1 MNVVGLVY
9 IAAFAPEEGNSLG
22 SIFARR
28 GPPSGGASI
37 RPDKEGFLWLAQD
50 TFRQSFSQDLDESES
65 LVMAVTQKPIAA
77 RCF

>member
-50 TFRQSFSQDLDESES
+50 TFRQSFSLDESES
-65 LVMAVTQKPIAA
+65 LVVTQKPIAA